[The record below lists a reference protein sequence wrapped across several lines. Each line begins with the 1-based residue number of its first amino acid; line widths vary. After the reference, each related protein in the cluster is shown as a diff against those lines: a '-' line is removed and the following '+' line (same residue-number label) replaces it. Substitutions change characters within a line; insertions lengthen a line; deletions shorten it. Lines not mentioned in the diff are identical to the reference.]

1 MAEIGLQEV
10 TELAMLARLRLS
22 TDETETM
29 RRELQQILTAMDA
42 LAAVPTEG
50 VAAMTHA
57 VPMDL
62 RLRPDAVMPSL
73 TPAEALAAAPAT
85 AGDHFVVPAAIGPH
99 E

>member
-1 MAEIGLQEV
+1 MAEISIQEV

-22 TDETETM
+22 PEQAETM
-29 RRELQQILTAMDA
+29 RSELQQILTVMDA
-42 LAAVPTEG
+42 LAAVPTQG
-50 VAAMTHA
+50 VVPMTHA

-62 RLRPDAVMPSL
+62 RLRPDQVTPSL
-73 TPAEALAAAPAT
+73 PTSEALAAAPAT